1 MTDDQWEECSFSGLA
16 KITCSHCQGHTL
28 GDEKSDKHLTTEL
41 LFDDQE
47 GEQPDDEDVE
57 FEILRTFPAQY
68 NGFCTIERAHKIKRG
83 DIVAVVQRAD
93 NPMLPVKGVACR
105 SCVSILPHAS

>member
-1 MTDDQWEECSFSGLA
+1 MTDDFEECSWSGLA
-16 KITCSHCQGHTL
+16 KAFCSHCTGAKL
-28 GDEKSDKHLTTEL
+28 GDEKPDRLTTER
-41 LFDDQE
+41 LFDE
-47 GEQPDDEDVE
+47 NPESPDDDDVE

-68 NGFCTIERAHKIKRG
+68 HGFCTIERAHKIKRG

>member
-1 MTDDQWEECSFSGLA
+1 MTDEFEECSWSGLA
-16 KITCSHCQGHTL
+16 KAFCSHCTGAKL
-28 GDEKSDKHLTTEL
+28 GDEKDRGRLTTEL

-47 GEQPDDEDVE
+47 GEQPDNDDIE

-68 NGFCTIERAHKIKRG
+68 SGFCTVDRAHKIKRG